1 MLDVE
6 KIRSQFPAL
15 SRKVNGLPATYF
27 DGPAGSQVPQ
37 SVANAVADYLLYTN
51 ANCGAAHATSRET
64 DEMLAHARQAV
75 ADFVNAYDSRE
86 IAFGPNM
93 TTLTLSLSRAL
104 ARTWFVG
111 DEIIVSNLDHDANVS
126 PWILAAQEAGVI
138 VKRINVNLADCTLDM
153 HHYRSLL
160 TNRTKLVA
168 VGGASNATGTINPV
182 KEIVALAHSVGAL
195 TFVDA
200 VHLAPHR
207 LLDVQNWN
215 CDFLACS
222 AYKFFGPH
230 IGILWGR
237 QQLLENLEPD
247 KLRPAPDS
255 IPGKWMTG
263 TQNHEGIAGT
273 LTAIEYLAAISDLQP
288 DTPLRERLQSAY
300 AFIGE
305 HEMELG
311 QQLMRGLEN
320 INGIRVWGITE
331 EANWNS
337 RVPTFSI
344 THRKKSPQLL
354 ADELTQRG
362 FFVWAGN
369 HYALPF
375 TEYAGLEPTGTLRIG
390 FLHYNTRT
398 EVEQLLAAL
407 ESMC

>member
-6 KIRSQFPAL
+6 KIRSHFPSL
-15 SRKVNGLPATYF
+15 SRKVNGLRATYF

-37 SVANAVADYLLYTN
+37 TVADAVAEYLLNSN
-51 ANCGAAHATSRET
+51 ANCGAAHVTSRET
-64 DEMLAHARQAV
+64 DEMLVHARQAV
-75 ADFVNAYDSRE
+75 ADFLNAYDSRE

-111 DEIIVSNLDHDANVS
+111 DEIIVSNLAHDANVS
-126 PWILAAQEAGVI
+126 PWVIAAEEAGVI
-138 VKRINVNLADCTLDM
+138 VNRINVNLADCTLDM

-200 VHLAPHR
+200 VHMAPHR
-207 LLDVQNWN
+207 LLDVQDWN

-230 IGILWGR
+230 VGIIWGR
-237 QQLLENLEPD
+237 QQLLDKLQPD
-247 KLRPAPDS
+247 KLRPAPNS

-273 LTAIEYLAAISDLQP
+273 LAAIDYLANLSGSSDAASR
-288 DTPLRERLQSAY
+288 RERLQSSY
-300 AFIGE
+300 TLIE
-305 HEMELG
+305 QHEKTLG
-311 QQLMRGLEN
+311 QLMMRGLDKL
-320 INGIRVWGITE
+320 NGIRVWGITE
-331 EANWNS
+331 ETNWDD

-344 THRKKSPQLL
+344 THNEKPPQRL
-354 ADELTQRG
+354 AEQLTQQG

-390 FLHYNTRT
+390 LLHYNTQA
-398 EVEQLLAAL
+398 EVERLLAVL
-407 ESMC
+407 ESVC